1 VPLDPRRVR
10 LLSAVVALVA
20 LAAFA
25 VLWVGARTPL
35 ARGMVAGWI
44 EDAAGLPTSVESL
57 GLGFFPSP
65 SVDIRGLSIAQ
76 PPGFGEA
83 PLVTVGRLRIRIP
96 WSGIFDATELHEV
109 AATDAIVRLV
119 VNSDGAANWS
129 QLGGE
134 PTPGADAPAE
144 SATGWRIGT
153 LRVERGTIDHRDLA
167 AGTQGQLTGIAL
179 DASELRPGQAFPF
192 DLKLGGISGANTMH
206 FAIHGQG
213 RIDTASGQYE
223 GTTLE
228 YRGWVGGEPLPL
240 AGAELTG
247 SLGRASY
254 AGATR
259 VIAFEDGRF
268 KFAEVPGTFKGSV
281 DIGEPLQATLAV
293 DTEPF
298 APRKTAIILGKP
310 LPATSDP
317 AAFESLQLAL
327 VVTMQDDVLRLDP
340 VTGRLDDTN
349 FEAHVVPADR
359 FVRAG
364 LDRIDLNRYL
374 PAPAKA
380 SAVPTQKATLESLV
394 AELSKFDLDAEIR
407 IEEARVAGATL
418 RDAVIRVER
427 GGETAP

>member
-10 LLSAVVALVA
+10 RLSAVVALVA
-20 LAAFA
+20 LSAFA
-25 VLWVGARTPL
+25 VLGVGARTPL
-35 ARGMVAGWI
+35 ARGVVAGWI
-44 EDAAGLPTSVESL
+44 EDAAGLPTSIESL

-65 SVDIRGLSIAQ
+65 SVDIRGLAIAQ

-83 PLVTVGRLRIRIP
+83 PLVTVGQLRIRIP
-96 WSGIFDATELHEV
+96 WSGIFDATDVHEI
-109 AATDAIVRLV
+109 AATDASVRLIL
-119 VNSDGAANWS
+119 NPDGAPNWS
-129 QLGGE
+129 RLGGE
-134 PTPGADAPAE
+134 STPGADAPAE

-153 LRVERGTIDHRDLA
+153 LELERGTIDYRDLA

-179 DASELRPGQAFPF
+179 DASELEPDRAFPF
-192 DLKLGGISGANTMH
+192 DLKLGGISGANTFH
-206 FAIHGQG
+206 FAMQGQG
-213 RIDTASGQYE
+213 RFDTASGRYE

-254 AGATR
+254 ADTTG
-259 VIAFEDGRF
+259 VVAFEGGRF

-293 DTEPF
+293 NTEPF

-327 VVTMQDDVLRLDP
+327 VVAMQDDLLRLDP

-349 FEAHVVPADR
+349 FEARVVPADR

-380 SAVPTQKATLESLV
+380 TTAPTQKATLESLV

-427 GGETAP
+427 GGETVP

>member
-1 VPLDPRRVR
+1 MPLDPRRVR
-10 LLSAVVALVA
+10 RLSAVVALVA

-44 EDAAGLPTSVESL
+44 EDAAGLPTSIDAV

-65 SVDIRGLSIAQ
+65 SIDIRGLAIAQ
-76 PPGFGEA
+76 PPGFGEGH
-83 PLVTVGRLRIRIP
+83 LVTVGRLRIRIL
-96 WSGIFDATELHEV
+96 WSGLFDATDVEEV
-109 AATDAIVRLV
+109 AATDAVVRLV
-119 VNSDGAANWS
+119 VNRDGSANWS
-129 QLGGE
+129 RLGRE
-134 PTPGADAPAE
+134 STPGAEAPAE
-144 SATGWRIGT
+144 SANGWRIGT
-153 LRVERGTIDHRDLA
+153 LRLERGTIDHRDLA
-167 AGTQGQLTGIAL
+167 AGTRGQLTGIAL
-179 DASELRPGQAFPF
+179 DASEVGPGQAFPF
-192 DLKLGGISGANTMH
+192 DLKLGGISGANTFH
-206 FAIHGQG
+206 FAMHGQG
-213 RIDTASGQYE
+213 RFDTAGGQYE
-223 GTTLE
+223 GTTVE

-240 AGAELTG
+240 AGAELAG

-254 AGATR
+254 AGATG
-259 VIAFEDGRF
+259 VVALEDGRF
-268 KFAEVPGTFKGSV
+268 KFAEVSGTFKGSV

-327 VVTMQDDVLRLDP
+327 VVAMQDDVLLVDP
-340 VTGRLDDTN
+340 ATGRLDDTN
-349 FEAHVVPADR
+349 FEARVVPADR

-380 SAVPTQKATLESLV
+380 STVPTQKATLESLV

-407 IEEARVAGATL
+407 IGEARVAGATL